1 MERGREKERKNG
13 ERFIGLLDD
22 RRKRE
27 RLINQSYLAVHYIY
41 PLLILGGKLLQKK
54 KKEGNEEE
62 EEEEDGEARRRDR
75 LSTMGMSDFWRG
87 HTRATEGH

>member
-1 MERGREKERKNG
+1 MR

-54 KKEGNEEE
+54 KKEWNEE

-75 LSTMGMSDFWRG
+75 LSTMGMSDFWSG
-87 HTRATEGH
+87 HTRATGGP